1 MSDLVRRTKHE
12 RRVPLPAG
20 LAPLLTQ
27 REIETYYGVSTW
39 QIDQW
44 RKAGMPD
51 EPFAGQ
57 GRRILR
63 EERHALLGPE
73 LVAQLRR
80 IRTNPAGEVLKAR
93 PLDDCRGGSE

>member
-1 MSDLVRRTKHE
+1 MQRTKAD
-12 RRVPLPAG
+12 RRVSLPAG
-20 LAPLLTQ
+20 LVPLLTQ

-57 GRRILR
+57 GRRYDLAKCQAWHEANATDGRAWSTAGAR
-63 EERHALLGPE
+63 ELAPTG
-73 LVAQLRR
+73 
-80 IRTNPAGEVLKAR
+80 
-93 PLDDCRGGSE
+93 

>member
-1 MSDLVRRTKHE
+1 MQRTKHE
-12 RRVPLPAG
+12 RRVPLPVG
-20 LAPLLTQ
+20 LVPLLTQ

-57 GRRILR
+57 GRRYDLAKCQAW
-63 EERHALLGPE
+63 HAQNATDARAWSTDQE
-73 LVAQLRR
+73 LAP
-80 IRTNPAGEVLKAR
+80 TG
-93 PLDDCRGGSE
+93 

>member
-1 MSDLVRRTKHE
+1 MQQRAKLE

-20 LAPLLTQ
+20 LVPLLSQ

-57 GRRILR
+57 GRRFDLAKCQAWHEANATDGR
-63 EERHALLGPE
+63 AWSTSDTQE
-73 LVAQLRR
+73 LAS
-80 IRTNPAGEVLKAR
+80 TA
-93 PLDDCRGGSE
+93 

>member
-1 MSDLVRRTKHE
+1 MQRTKRE

-20 LAPLLTQ
+20 LVPLLTQ
-27 REIETYYGVSTW
+27 REIETFYGVSTW

-57 GRRILR
+57 GRRYDLAKCQAW
-63 EERHALLGPE
+63 HAENATDGRAWSTDSQE
-73 LVAQLRR
+73 LAP
-80 IRTNPAGEVLKAR
+80 TG
-93 PLDDCRGGSE
+93 